1 MATRKS
7 TTQKFIESQKKAKAW
22 EPPVTQYSEN
32 PTQWKVDFSEALNH
46 YSRETD
52 SKRQKQMAFQYF
64 TMQGKNFKSLSKLPD
79 WNFSTLGSV
88 CRMLTRGIECPDHV
102 SEYVERTYIEL
113 IEKAC
118 NIKDPVAIAA
128 KAASP
133 GPNIQDKIRE
143 KANEVAIIFDEMY
156 DDFVHNDIEIKQ
168 KPAAILKAHQVSAPV
183 AKFIP
188 AFYTKQISELEEVLD
203 GKCPQLNEGYS
214 HIKKTKVKKMILLLK
229 DWVNSCSEK
238 VVLAKTERKPRARK
252 EKPAQQIVSKLKYK
266 KDDTTLDLK
275 SVMPTEIVNA
285 LELWVFN
292 SKYRKLQVY
301 RALDNSGLSV
311 RGTTLLNFD
320 PNTSSSKTMRKPEA
334 VKDLADMPKRSL
346 NAAYKAVKCK
356 EAQPNGRINEECI
369 LLKVFS

>member
-1 MATRKS
+1 MTTRKS
-7 TTQKFIESQKKAKAW
+7 TTQKFLESQKKAKSW
-22 EPPVTQYSEN
+22 EPPVAEYSEN
-32 PTQWKVDFSEALNH
+32 PTQWKVSYLSALNH

-52 SKRQKQMAFQYF
+52 AKQQKQMAFEYF

-79 WNFSTLGSV
+79 WNFTTLGSV
-88 CRMLTRGIECPDHV
+88 CRILTRGVECPAHV
-102 SEYVERTYIEL
+102 TEYVERTYIEL
-113 IEKAC
+113 IEKALK
-118 NIKDPVAIAA
+118 IKDPVVVAKVAA
-128 KAASP
+128 P
-133 GPNIQDKIRE
+133 VPNIQDKIRQ
-143 KANEVAIIFDEMY
+143 KAGEIATIFDEMY
-156 DDFVHNDIEIKQ
+156 DDFVHNNIEVKQ

-188 AFYTKQISELEEVLD
+188 AFYTKQISELEEVLE
-203 GKCPQLNEGYS
+203 GKCPQLKEGYE
-214 HIKKTKVKKMILLLK
+214 HIKKTKVKKMISLLK
-229 DWVNSCSEK
+229 EWVDSCGEK
-238 VVLAKTERKPRARK
+238 VVLAKTERKPRVRK

-266 KDDTTLDLK
+266 KDDATLGLK
-275 SVMPTEIVNA
+275 SVTPTEIVNA

-301 RALDNSGLSV
+301 RALDSSGLSV

-320 PNTSSSKTMRKPEA
+320 PSTSSSKTMRKPEM
-334 VKDLADMPKRSL
+334 VKDFAGMAKRSL